1 MFLVISS
8 LTRVLFEIV
17 LFNFQVFGVNFQTV
31 LSISNIFHFWSE
43 IIHYIISILYIS
55 WKVCYGHICIFI
67 LMNVN
72 CSAEKN
78 VYAALLG
85 KMLYKYKLGQ
95 VGW

>member
-55 WKVCYGHICIFI
+55 
-67 LMNVN
+67 
-72 CSAEKN
+72 
-78 VYAALLG
+78 
-85 KMLYKYKLGQ
+85 
-95 VGW
+95 